1 MQLLQKFPFLTGVP
15 LSEIKSKQSMQ
26 IKVLNGEE
34 IEKMRVA
41 CRVRDLLSLFC
52 CCFFFKLY
60 ILTQNFLFRFLLVC
74 LYVIN
79 VLRI

>member
-1 MQLLQKFPFLTGVP
+1 MLTYTLYVGPEENAIILQKFPFLTGVP

-52 CCFFFKLY
+52 CLLLNVFSFF
-60 ILTQNFLFRFLLVC
+60 C
-74 LYVIN
+74 LPSN
-79 VLRI
+79 LHA

>member
-1 MQLLQKFPFLTGVP
+1 MLTYTLYVGPEENAKTLQKFPFLTGVP

-52 CCFFFKLY
+52 CLLLNVFFFLSPS
-60 ILTQNFLFRFLLVC
+60 Q
-74 LYVIN
+74 
-79 VLRI
+79 

>member
-52 CCFFFKLY
+52 CLLFEVY
-60 ILTQNFLFRFLLVC
+60 IMTGNFLFHFWLV
-74 LYVIN
+74 
-79 VLRI
+79 